1 MDSTWLGAGPRC
13 GNVDPMDAPEPDR
26 SMPKGKDTGVTSL
39 RKMLVVRIAF
49 LLSLALLPIGLVAM
63 GQSWRALNITH
74 DNLEASIHARTSA
87 LVEPERRDLLTK
99 MGTAAALADTLGA
112 TDLSIEECTAI
123 MQRVR
128 ASNPQLSFAGLLET
142 GSVSRCNSMGRTF
155 DVLPDTRAD
164 NLFSAP
170 EPYITFNPQG
180 SATNV
185 PVIIVAYPSFSADDT
200 LKGFVTISFE
210 TEKLL
215 QPDSVTGQN
224 GAVAL
229 VTFNSYGDILSS
241 VTPEGPI
248 EDYLPEGLS
257 FEGFVNQSASFFTA
271 TTRSGDTRL
280 ISVVPILPGE
290 VYALGS
296 WGRTALQR
304 TSATWFTISTLLFPF
319 LMWLVGIIVAVIS
332 LNRLVLRHISD
343 LGRRMRRFA
352 TYRDVVSS
360 EKINDAPSEIQTIN
374 ATFEEMADQLLR
386 DEADLENAVF
396 EREVLLKEVHHRVK
410 NNLQLISSIINMQ
423 VRQVASPEAV
433 TALRKFQ
440 DRVTSLASVH
450 RALYQEPSLTRIRFD
465 VLLGDLVAQVNAVG
479 AGDQKPVEIELDM
492 DPVTLLPDQTS
503 PLAMVTTEA
512 LSNAFKYGGPGRDG
526 VFRLKVHLKEMQDG
540 DATRVRLTIENSVNP
555 EVHTPSGTGLGKRL
569 ILAFASQL
577 DADLKQID
585 EEDCHGLTLTFE
597 YQPFSPE

>member
-1 MDSTWLGAGPRC
+1 M
-13 GNVDPMDAPEPDR
+13 V
-26 SMPKGKDTGVTSL
+26 KSL
-39 RKMLVVRIAF
+39 RQRLVVRIAF

-63 GQSWRALNITH
+63 GQSWRALHITNENI
-74 DNLEASIHARTSA
+74 EASIHARTSQ
-87 LVEPERRDLLTK
+87 LVEPERRALFTK
-99 MGTAAALADTLGA
+99 IGTAQTLADSLGA
-112 TDLSIEECTAI
+112 ADLSIEDCTVI

-128 ASNPQLSFAGLLET
+128 ATDPRLAFAGLLEA

-155 DVLPDTRAD
+155 DFLPDQRSEE
-164 NLFSAP
+164 LFANP
-170 EPYITFNPQG
+170 QPYITFNPQG
-180 SATNV
+180 SASDL
-185 PVIIVAYPSFSADDT
+185 PVIIVAYPSFAPDDT

-210 TEKLL
+210 TTPLL
-215 QPDSVTGQN
+215 QSDSATGKN
-224 GAVAL
+224 GDVAL
-229 VTFNSYGDILSS
+229 VAFNKFGDTLSS
-241 VTPEGPI
+241 FTPEGPL
-248 EDYLPEGLS
+248 EDYLPEGLAL
-257 FEGFVNQSASFFTA
+257 EGFVDRAGSFFTA
-271 TTRSGDTRL
+271 TARSGETRL

-296 WGRTALQR
+296 WGRAALQR
-304 TSATWFTISTLLFPF
+304 TSAPWFTISTLLFPF

-352 TYRDVVSS
+352 TYRDVETS
-360 EKINDAPSEIQTIN
+360 KRIDDAPSEIQTIN
-374 ATFEEMADQLLR
+374 GTFEAMADQLLR

-433 TALRKFQ
+433 AALRQFQ

-479 AGDQKPVEIELDM
+479 SADQGPVEIELDL

-512 LSNAFKYGGPGRDG
+512 LSNAFKYGGPGPDG
-526 VFRLKVHLKEMQDG
+526 TFWLKVHLKETTTEDR
-540 DATRVRLTIENSVNP
+540 TSVRLTIENSVDP
-555 EVHTPSGTGLGKRL
+555 DARTEVGTGLGKRL

-577 DADLKQID
+577 DGELTQID
-585 EEDCHGLTLTFE
+585 EDDRHGVTITFD
-597 YQPFSPE
+597 YQPFSPD